1 MFQPRSNLADFARH
15 RPIQAFDLGTG
26 LQIDNTMTE
35 QIQRFLAYLL
45 RIVPG
50 FQHTALVQLIP
61 NLIQFMHK
69 LVIRFAHLEVFI
81 HFGKRSC
88 FQHFKYQNGMMGSQR
103 TPAFR
108 YDVRMR
114 DTVLVTGIDHCRNRV
129 VYIFLDGIIDAA
141 LAIGRTSTIIID
153 SQSATNIHKLDIE
166 AHRMQL
172 YIKL

>member
-1 MFQPRSNLADFARH
+1 
-15 RPIQAFDLGTG
+15 
-26 LQIDNTMTE
+26 
-35 QIQRFLAYLL
+35 
-45 RIVPG
+45 
-50 FQHTALVQLIP
+50 
-61 NLIQFMHK
+61 
-69 LVIRFAHLEVFI
+69 
-81 HFGKRSC
+81 
-88 FQHFKYQNGMMGSQR
+88 MMGSQR